1 MRYLKAYQV
10 INELGISRSTLK
22 VWKDSGKIKYKKLS
36 DRLYLYDID
45 SIYENKESKKLCIVY
60 ARVSASVQKEDLNR
74 QISLL
79 KEFALKQGDQID
91 EIFSDIG
98 SGMSSDRPSFN
109 KMMNLIFEGNVEKL
123 YISFKDRL
131 TRFGFNYFENIFAK
145 FGVKIIVLDDDNF
158 RDKNMENE
166 LTKDLISII
175 HYYSMRIY
183 TNRRKKFKKIKKNL
197 EENEDEMN
205 K

>member
-1 MRYLKAYQV
+1 MRYLKANQ
-10 INELGISRSTLK
+10 IMNELGISRPTLK

-36 DRLYLYDID
+36 NKLYLYDID
-45 SIYENKESKKLCIVY
+45 SVYENQKSNKLNIIY
-60 ARVSASVQKEDLNR
+60 ARVSASIQRDDLNR

-79 KEFALKQGDQID
+79 KEFALKQGVKID
-91 EIFSDIG
+91 EVFSDIG
-98 SGMSSDRPSFN
+98 SGMNSDRSSFN
-109 KMMNLIFEGNVEKL
+109 RMLNLIFDGNVEKL

-131 TRFGFNYFENIFAK
+131 TRFGFNYFENIFSK
-145 FGVKIIVLDDDNF
+145 FGTKIIVLDDDNF

-183 TNRRKKFKKIKKNL
+183 TNRRKKFKEIKKNL
-197 EENEDEMN
+197 EENIEETN